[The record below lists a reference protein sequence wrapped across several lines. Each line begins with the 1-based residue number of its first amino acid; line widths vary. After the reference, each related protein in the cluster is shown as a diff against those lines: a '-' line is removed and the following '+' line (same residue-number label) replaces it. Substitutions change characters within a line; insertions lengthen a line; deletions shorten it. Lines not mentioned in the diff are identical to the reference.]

1 MPAVKVLVVDDSTTM
16 RALFSNALDRHK
28 DIVVV
33 GAANGAAEAAEMIEQ
48 YHPDVMTL
56 DVEMPGKTGL
66 EFLEEIMATRPM
78 RVVMLSTLTQKGA
91 DVTLRAL
98 DLGAVDCFP
107 KPARV
112 TPDEFE
118 KVSAKLCKTVLTAAK
133 TNLDVRK
140 PGGSK
145 AITAAAV
152 PTIDYLWDGSLLV
165 VAGGVGGVEAAQE
178 MLAPL
183 PINCPPTIVLLAVDE
198 GIGMPFAAQ
207 LEGAIKPNVKLAAD
221 GAKLEPGVVHVVV
234 DPAKHAVIDR
244 WPEGTLRLVDRDPV
258 NGIRPSAD
266 LLLGS
271 IARTAGAQT
280 RAVMLSG
287 DGADG
292 AAGMAALHAAGAR
305 CFVQTPE
312 TALVRQIIDAVL
324 TREPAIRTAVP
335 RDLALAAI
343 GSRAKATA

>member
-1 MPAVKVLVVDDSTTM
+1 MAAIKVLVVDDSTTM

-33 GAANGAAEAAEMIEQ
+33 GAANGAAEAAEMIEE

-118 KVSAKLCKTVLTAAK
+118 KVSAKLCKAVLTAAK
-133 TNLDVRK
+133 TNLGVRK
-140 PGGSK
+140 PGGAK
-145 AITAAAV
+145 ATAAAV

-207 LEGAIKPNVKLAAD
+207 LDGLIKPTVKLAED

-234 DPAKHAVIDR
+234 DPARHAVIDR

-271 IARTAGAQT
+271 IARTAGAKT

-287 DGADG
+287 DGSDG
-292 AAGMAALHAAGAR
+292 AAGMAALHATGAR

-312 TALVRQIIDAVL
+312 TALVRQIIDAVRS
-324 TREPAIRTAVP
+324 REPAIRIADP
-335 RDLALAAI
+335 AQLALAAI
-343 GSRAKATA
+343 GSRANAA